1 MKTIHHVVDVDADAL
16 VVWAALTEPDRMAGW
31 WSTRVEAPPVTAV
44 GTHTAWTFDGDFNP
58 VMETVAFEAPDELV
72 WRCVAG
78 HDPWQDSIFRFRV
91 AAAGE
96 RRSRLRFWQEYAVEL
111 ADDYYGVYNFNGGYY
126 LESLR
131 LLCVTD
137 TGKPYQPQRTTT

>member
-58 VMETVAFEAPDELV
+58 VMETVALSVAVRV
-72 WRCVAG
+72 WLPAVLKV
-78 HDPWQDSIFRFRV
+78 RFRV
-91 AAAGE
+91 LVPFTNGAFAGRIAFVSVAE
-96 RRSRLRFWQEYAVEL
+96 TATVCVIPLMRL
-111 ADDYYGVYNFNGGYY
+111 
-126 LESLR
+126 
-131 LLCVTD
+131 
-137 TGKPYQPQRTTT
+137 K